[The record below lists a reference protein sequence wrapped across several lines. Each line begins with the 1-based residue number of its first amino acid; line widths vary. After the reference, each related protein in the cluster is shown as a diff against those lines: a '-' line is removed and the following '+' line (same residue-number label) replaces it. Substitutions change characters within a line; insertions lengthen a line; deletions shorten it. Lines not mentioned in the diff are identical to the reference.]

1 MKRKKLLYIEIA
13 ETLRKK
19 ILSGEYPV
27 NTLIPSEVELERTF
41 EVSKIT
47 IRKAVEMLV
56 ADGYLEKRS
65 GKGTTVIS
73 DRLFNNLS
81 KARSF
86 SSIVEASGQILEK
99 KILAIEKVRLT
110 PENEE
115 LYELFGYEAYELTR
129 LYYLNKEA
137 YIYFKHYLPVLGE
150 EEHLLTL
157 KSSLYKWLNQFGK
170 QVERFEDSFAVE
182 KIDFK
187 TQRLL
192 ETKNQHVLKRIRKT
206 TAKTG
211 ETIELSYAFYD
222 TEKYPYKIDYDV

>member
-1 MKRKKLLYIEIA
+1 MKRTKLLYIEIA

-27 NTLIPSEVELERTF
+27 SSLIPSEVELERTF
-41 EVSKIT
+41 DVSKIT
-47 IRKAVEMLV
+47 IRKAVELLV

-86 SSIVEASGQILEK
+86 SSIVEASGQTLEK
-99 KILAIEKVRLT
+99 KILDIKKVELT
-110 PENEE
+110 LENEE
-115 LYELFGYEAYELTR
+115 LYDYFGNKAYELTR
-129 LYYLNKEA
+129 LYYLNNQA
-137 YIYFKHYLPVLGE
+137 YIYFKHYLPVLGNE
-150 EEHLLTL
+150 AHLKTL
-157 KSSLYKWLNQFGK
+157 ESSLYKWLDQFGK

-182 KIDFK
+182 KIDFA
-187 TQRLL
+187 TQQLL
-192 ETKNQHVLKRIRKT
+192 ETENQYILKRIRRT
-206 TAKTG
+206 LAKTG